1 MQKERK
7 DQEKYIKEKESRN
20 IIRKEPLQGR
30 RKGQGLL
37 WVKKS
42 ERERN
47 MCVCVHTWV
56 CVQQQVNFVKNIF
69 FILDFNV

>member
-37 WVKKS
+37 WVRRS

-47 MCVCVHTWV
+47 ICVCVYTSV
-56 CVQQQVNFVKNIF
+56 CTTKST
-69 FILDFNV
+69 L